1 MSTMLSSSGQEQL
14 STQELVQLCAYDPLL
29 FCSTFFRETFR
40 QDFASFH
47 RDMWDVLE
55 DRQHRYVA
63 FSIFRGGA
71 KTTTLRTFLA
81 KRIAYGTART
91 ALFVSSAQDHSV
103 KSLAWLKYQ
112 IEYNKVFAQ
121 TFGLTPGSKWTDTE
135 IRIDNKLLKQSTSVI
150 ALGMTGQIRGTLAGD
165 YRPDLIVVDDP
176 CDEENTA
183 TAEQR
188 KKTADLL
195 FGALDKSLAP
205 ESECADAKMALLQT
219 VLNPEDLISMCLRDE
234 TWASRIYGCF
244 DDRGN
249 STWPKRFPR
258 EILERQKQAHISR
271 GQLPL
276 WLREMEC
283 KIVSEE
289 SSDFRGSWLRYY
301 DVLPENMVCF
311 LCIDPVP
318 PPSER
323 EINTGCMKKD
333 YEVLAVVGVH
343 GTKRF
348 VLEYSMN
355 RGHQPEWTVTE
366 FFRLVD
372 KWRPLKARVEGT
384 AYQRTLKWILDQEM
398 KKRNRFVQVN
408 AETDKRKKRQRI
420 IQAFSGL
427 ASSGQLYVRQDQTEF
442 YEQFV
447 SYPNV
452 AHDDLLDCVAMGLDT
467 AAQSFDY
474 MDPDAI
480 PQGQESGALTEQW
493 RVCP

>member
-1 MSTMLSSSGQEQL
+1 MSLTSSRNTEEISLAE
-14 STQELVQLCAYDPLL
+14 VVKLCAADPLL
-29 FCSTFFRETFR
+29 FCSTFFPDTFR

-55 DRQHRYVA
+55 DRQHRHVA
-63 FSIFRGGA
+63 FSVFRGGA

-103 KSLAWLKYQ
+103 MSLAWLKNQ
-112 IEYNKVFAQ
+112 VMHNKVFAQ
-121 TFGLTPGSKWTDTE
+121 TFGLTPGDKWTDT
-135 IRIDNKLLKQSTSVI
+135 IIKIDNKTLNQSTTVM
-150 ALGMTGQIRGTLAGD
+150 ALGMMGQTRGTLAGD

-183 TAEQR
+183 TPEQR

-205 ESECADAKMALLQT
+205 ESECPDAKMALLQT
-219 VLNPEDLISMCLRDE
+219 VLNPEDLISMCLRDA
-234 TWASRIYGCF
+234 TWASRVYGCF
-244 DDRGN
+244 DERGN

-258 EILERQKQAHISR
+258 ETLEKQKQGHISR

-289 SSDFRGSWLRYY
+289 SSAFRASWLRYY
-301 DVLPENMVCF
+301 DVLPEGMVCF
-311 LCIDPVP
+311 LTIDPVP

-323 EINTGCMKKD
+323 ELSTGCRTKD
-333 YEVLAVVGVH
+333 FEVLAVVGVH
-343 GTKRF
+343 GSRRY
-348 VLEYSMN
+348 LLDISAN

-372 KWRPLKARVEGT
+372 KWRPQKARVEGV
-384 AYQRTLKWILDQEM
+384 AYQRTLKWILEQEM
-398 KKRNRFVQVN
+398 KRRNRYVQVD
-408 AETDKRKKRQRI
+408 AETDKRKKHQRI

-427 ASSGQLYVRQDQTEF
+427 AAAGQFYVRSDQTDF
-442 YEQFV
+442 YEQFI

-452 AHDDLLDCVAMGLDT
+452 GHDDLLDAVAMALDT
-467 AAQSFDY
+467 ASQAFDY
-474 MDPDAI
+474 MNPDAI
-480 PQGQESGALTEQW
+480 PGTEDISELRSNW
-493 RVCP
+493 RACP